1 MSEQARDAVASI
13 TIAAPHEK
21 VWEALT
27 DPALI
32 EQYFLGTKVTTTWQV
47 GDPITYAGEYNGKPY
62 HDTGTILAFDPPK
75 LLRTT
80 HYSPSSGLPDIP
92 ENHHTVE
99 YSVTEHPAG
108 AQDFGLTTVTITQ
121 GNNSSQQEVEQ
132 STATWQLVLQNL
144 KEFLET
150 RIS

>member
-13 TIAAPHEK
+13 TIAASQEK
-21 VWEALT
+21 VWESLT

-32 EQYFLGTKVTTTWQV
+32 EQYFLGTNVTTTWRV

-62 HDTGTILAFDPPK
+62 QDTGTILAFDPPK
-75 LLRTT
+75 LLKTT
-80 HYSPSSGLPDIP
+80 HYSPSSGLPDTP

-99 YSVTEHPAG
+99 YSVAEDSDG
-108 AQDFGLTTVTITQ
+108 AEDSGLTTVTIRQ
-121 GNNSSQQEVEQ
+121 GNNSSQEEVEQ

-144 KEFLET
+144 KELLET
-150 RIS
+150 GR